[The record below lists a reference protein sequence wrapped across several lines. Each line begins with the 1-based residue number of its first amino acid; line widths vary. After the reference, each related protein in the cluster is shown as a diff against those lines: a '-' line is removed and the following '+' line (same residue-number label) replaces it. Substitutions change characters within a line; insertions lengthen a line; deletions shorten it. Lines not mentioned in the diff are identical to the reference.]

1 MTLCLTVLACAG
13 PGGRDPW
20 PAAGTASGAV
30 AAGKPA
36 PPVRL
41 ALAFRPESPRRG
53 EEVDL
58 ELTLHAL
65 ADLPRVRVK
74 LRLPPEVKLVGGSDA
89 WEAPLTADSRHRLTF
104 RVLLAGRGGFSLGAS
119 AEVLEGSYTGQ
130 MAGAVLFVDATT
142 EAVRWSPDP
151 L

>member
-1 MTLCLTVLACAG
+1 MAVVRGLRRPVASRRAALGHRGICPARISVVMTLCLTVLACAG
-13 PGGRDPW
+13 PAGRNPW

-74 LRLPPEVKLVGGSDA
+74 LR
-89 WEAPLTADSRHRLTF
+89 
-104 RVLLAGRGGFSLGAS
+104 
-119 AEVLEGSYTGQ
+119 
-130 MAGAVLFVDATT
+130 
-142 EAVRWSPDP
+142 
-151 L
+151 